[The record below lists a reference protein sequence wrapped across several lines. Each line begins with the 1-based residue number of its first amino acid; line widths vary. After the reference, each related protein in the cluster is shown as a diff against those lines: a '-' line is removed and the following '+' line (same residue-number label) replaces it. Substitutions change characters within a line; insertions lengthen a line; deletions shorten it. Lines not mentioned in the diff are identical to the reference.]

1 MSKIKLRRSLYIGLG
16 GTGMN
21 ALLHTKK
28 MFMETY
34 GEIPPMI
41 GFLGIDTDGKVYQN
55 ELDSKIGKIRLDPN
69 EQKPISVTNPAKYY
83 STQKKDLAWLPNEN
97 SSAIRTLDQG
107 AGQVRTN
114 GRLGIFYN
122 APTVIQS
129 INASISGIRNFG
141 SITSEKYELDTN
153 STKDDIHIVFS
164 LCGGTGCGTFIDVA
178 YLIQGF
184 AGAETINVI
193 GYAVLP
199 DVFTEMVKGGNAM
212 ARVKPN
218 AYGALKDLDYLMHL
232 TPNSEKIDFKFPGK
246 NFNTNEKPFSAVY
259 LIDNKN
265 EGLVTYNHINQL
277 TEMIAL
283 TLFTSS
289 GQIANKVGSVN
300 DNVKIS
306 IAQGDMNIG
315 NKSAWASSIGA
326 CEIVFNGSE
335 LANIYSHKAAVHIID
350 RLINGTCSDANAIA
364 NNWIDSP
371 EINIRENN
379 NNDNCINKFCNNTP
393 KYPLGDVDVTGI
405 ETTIDTYYKT
415 VVTSDNDLSAIL
427 TGINLKIKDSL
438 QNMVV
443 KEINQECGVTTSL
456 AVLEDILRQ
465 VQIFTGEMNDEIKA
479 IKEKMPILENAVK
492 VGIENLKE
500 WDKKGLLAIGK
511 KKKME
516 EAKED
521 ISTTAYQVAI
531 ATIEIKRR
539 DYANRVFTALKN
551 EIAEQYQKATNIKKT
566 LEGVRTLLSQKINA
580 IQNGIEKHNP
590 VFEIDLSK
598 NKEINITI
606 ETIIISEFIDV
617 LPTRNLYDLGN
628 AESTER
634 SLLKF
639 AKRLKETKAWE
650 DTSIDAIIN
659 EYSEDTLQE
668 IIRIATEKTKP
679 LLRFNGQGHTVAD
692 GTALEQAINKY
703 YFVGLPTDDKT
714 GRFALKFKASV
725 PAQTDV
731 DFIATGRNDRI
742 VLFRQ
747 EGVVPAFAIN
757 PLESYKYMYEQSP
770 IRYHFDA
777 LLYEKM
783 TDEGFDFMP
792 QNHADDDIEYWVKG
806 FIFGFIKRE
815 KDKYSYKDWRKGK
828 ALDNFW
834 VSTSENK
841 RDKAYDKFKR
851 AIEGLRKQYMEKVD
865 EAIATE
871 GKAATKKLLEKVR
884 SSYFTDYAQCEVNI
898 DTIKK
903 SGYEKVATLVEDE
916 LKFIENNLSEM

>member
-16 GTGMN
+16 GTGME

-28 MFMETY
+28 MYMETY
-34 GEIPPMI
+34 GEVPPMI

-55 ELDSKIGKIRLDPN
+55 KLDSKVGDIRLDPN
-69 EQKPISVTNPAKYY
+69 QQKPISVKDPARYY
-83 STQKKDLAWLPNEN
+83 NTQKKDLAWLPNEN
-97 SSAIRTLDQG
+97 SAAIITLDQG
-107 AGQVRTN
+107 AGQIRTN
-114 GRLGIFYN
+114 GRLAIFYN

-129 INASISGIRNFG
+129 INAAISGIRNYG
-141 SITSEKYELDTN
+141 AITSDKYELDTN
-153 STKDDIHIVFS
+153 STKDDIHLVFS

-184 AGAETINVI
+184 AGAETVNVI
-193 GYAVLP
+193 AYAVLP
-199 DVFTEMVKGGNAM
+199 DVFTEMVKGGSAM

-246 NFNTNEKPFSAVY
+246 NFSTNEKPFSAVY

-289 GQIANKVGSVN
+289 GEIANKVGSVN

-306 IAQGDMNIG
+306 IAQGDLNIG
-315 NKSAWASSIGA
+315 NKTAWASSIGA

-335 LANIYSHKAAVHIID
+335 LANIYSHKVAVHIID
-350 RLINGTCSDANAIA
+350 RLINGSCSDANVIA
-364 NNWIDSP
+364 NNWIDNP

-379 NNDNCINKFCNNTP
+379 NNDDCINQFCNNTP
-393 KYPLGDVDVTGI
+393 RYPLGDVDVTGI
-405 ETTIDTYYKT
+405 ETTIDTYYKSAIP
-415 VVTSDNDLSAIL
+415 SDNDLTAIL
-427 TGINLKIKDSL
+427 TNLNPKIKESL
-438 QNMVV
+438 QNLVI
-443 KEINQECGVTTSL
+443 KDINQECGVTSTI

-465 VQIFTGEMNDEIKA
+465 VQIFTGEMNDEIKVL
-479 IKEKMPILENAVK
+479 KEKMPVLENAVK

-500 WDKKGLLAIGK
+500 WDKRSVMAIGRRRK
-511 KKKME
+511 IE

-521 ISTTAYQVAI
+521 ISTAAYQVAI

-539 DYANRVFTALKN
+539 DYANRVFTTLKN
-551 EIAEQYQKATNIKKT
+551 EIAEQYQKISNIKKT
-566 LEGVRTLLSQKINA
+566 LEGVRTQLSQKIND

-598 NKEINITI
+598 NKEIHITP
-606 ETIIISEFIDV
+606 ETIIINEFIDT

-628 AESTER
+628 TESTEI
-634 SLLKF
+634 SLLTF
-639 AKRLKETKAWE
+639 AQRLKETKAWE
-650 DTSIDAIIN
+650 QTSIDVIIA
-659 EYSEDTLQE
+659 EYSDDALQE

-703 YFVGLPTDDKT
+703 YYVGLPTGDKT
-714 GRFALKFKASV
+714 GRFATKFKASV
-725 PAQTDV
+725 PSQTDV
-731 DFIATGRNDRI
+731 DFITTGRNDRI

-757 PLESYKYMYEQSP
+757 PLESYKYIYEQSP

-777 LLYEKM
+777 LLYENM

-792 QNHADDDIEYWVKG
+792 QNHADNDIEYWVKG

-815 KDKYSYKDWRKGK
+815 KDKYWYKDWKKGK
-828 ALDNFW
+828 ALDEFW

-841 RDKAYDKFKR
+841 RDKAFEKFKR

-871 GKAATKKLLEKVR
+871 GKAATKKLIEKVR
-884 SSYFTDYAQCEVNI
+884 SSYFANYAQCEVNL

-903 SGYEKVATLVEDE
+903 PGYEKVAALVEDE
-916 LKFIENNLSEM
+916 LKFVESNLSEI

>member
-16 GTGMN
+16 GTGMD

-34 GEIPPMI
+34 NEIPPMI
-41 GFLGIDTDGKVYQN
+41 GFLGIDTDGKAYQN
-55 ELDSKIGKIRLDPN
+55 ELDSKVCKIRLDPN
-69 EQKPISVTNPAKYY
+69 EQKPISVKDPSKYY
-83 STQKKDLAWLPNEN
+83 NTHKKDLSWLPNEN
-97 SSAIRTLDQG
+97 SSAITTLDQG

-114 GRLGIFYN
+114 GRLAIFYN
-122 APTVIQS
+122 STTVIQS
-129 INASISGIRNFG
+129 INAAISGIRNFG
-141 SITSEKYELDTN
+141 AITSEKYELDTN

-164 LCGGTGCGTFIDVA
+164 LCGGTGCGTFLDVA

-184 AGAETINVI
+184 AGAETVNVI

-246 NFNTNEKPFSAVY
+246 NFSTNEKPFSAVY
-259 LIDNKN
+259 IIDNKN
-265 EGLVTYNHINQL
+265 EGLVTYNHVNQL

-289 GQIANKVGSVN
+289 GEIANKVGSVN
-300 DNVKIS
+300 DNVKVS

-315 NKSAWASSIGA
+315 NKLAWASSIGA

-350 RLINGTCSDANAIA
+350 RLINGYFSDTNAIA

-379 NNDNCINKFCNNTP
+379 NNDNCINKFCNSTP
-393 KYPLGDVDVTGI
+393 KYPLGDVDVKGI
-405 ETTIDTYYKT
+405 ESTIDTYYKT
-415 VVTSDNDLSAIL
+415 TIPNDNDLTAIL
-427 TGINLKIKDSL
+427 TDLNLKVKDSL
-438 QNMVV
+438 QNLVV
-443 KEINQECGVTTSL
+443 KEINQECGVTSIL
-456 AVLEDILRQ
+456 ATLEDILSQ
-465 VQIFTGEMNDEIKA
+465 VNIFMGEMNDEIKVL
-479 IKEKMPILENAVK
+479 KEKMPVLENAVK
-492 VGIENLKE
+492 VGVENLKE

-521 ISTTAYQVAI
+521 ISNATYQVAI
-531 ATIEIKRR
+531 STIEIKRR

-551 EIAEQYQKATNIKKT
+551 EISEQYQTVTNVKKT
-566 LEGVRTLLSQKINA
+566 LESVRTILSQKINV

-598 NKEINITI
+598 NKEIIITP
-606 ETIIISEFIDV
+606 ETIIIKEFIDA

-628 AESTER
+628 VETTER
-634 SLLKF
+634 TLLGYT
-639 AKRLKETKAWE
+639 KRLKETKVWE
-650 DTSIDAIIN
+650 DTSIDIIID
-659 EYSEDTLQE
+659 EYSEDALQQ
-668 IIRIATEKTKP
+668 IIRIAIEKTKP

-703 YFVGLPTDDKT
+703 YFVGLPTDDKS
-714 GRFALKFKASV
+714 GRFAKKFKASLT
-725 PAQTDV
+725 AQTDV
-731 DFIATGRNDRI
+731 DFITTGRNDRI

-747 EGVVPAFAIN
+747 EGVVPAYAIN
-757 PLESYKYMYEQSP
+757 PLESYKHIYELSP
-770 IRYHFDA
+770 IRYHYDA
-777 LLYEKM
+777 VLYEKM
-783 TDEGFDFMP
+783 AEEGFDFIP
-792 QNHADDDIEYWVKG
+792 QNHADNDIEYWVKG

-815 KDKYSYKDWRKGK
+815 KDKYSYKDWKKGK
-828 ALDNFW
+828 ALEDFW
-834 VSTSENK
+834 VSTGENK
-841 RDKAYDKFKR
+841 RDKAYEKFKR
-851 AIEGLRKQYMEKVD
+851 AIEGLRKQYIQKVD
-865 EAIATE
+865 EAISSE

-884 SSYFTDYAQCEVNI
+884 SSYFADYAQCEVNI
-898 DTIKK
+898 DTIRKP
-903 SGYEKVATLVEDE
+903 GYEKVATLVEDE
-916 LKFIENNLSEM
+916 LKFIENNLSDM